1 MVRFSGIRW
10 VQISKMTEPWTVSI
24 ASSVPAGQSATGGL
38 KPEMT
43 IPLRSPQ
50 TAPHLPRH
58 IKP

>member
-43 IPLRSPQ
+43 IPL
-50 TAPHLPRH
+50 
-58 IKP
+58 

>member
-10 VQISKMTEPWTVSI
+10 VQISKMTGPWTVSI

-43 IPLRSPQ
+43 IPLQSPQ
-50 TAPHLPRH
+50 TAPRLLRH
-58 IKP
+58 MKP